1 MAFRRHT
8 SGMTS
13 DMDMDMGGS
22 SSSSSHDSM
31 TMYTTASGH
40 MVMSMQDMAM
50 NFFNA
55 YDTPLFSLDWVPT
68 NGGQYAGTCIFL
80 IVLAVIFRFI
90 LALRSNMSAVA
101 AAAARRRETA
111 LLVKTA
117 AESSDE
123 DRASREAQHGPRSQ
137 ARWTLNDALITA
149 SIDTTLAGVGYL
161 L

>member
-1 MAFRRHT
+1 M
-8 SGMTS
+8 S
-13 DMDMDMGGS
+13 DMDMGS
-22 SSSSSHDSM
+22 SSSASHSDSM
-31 TMYTTASGH
+31 PMYMTASGH
-40 MVMSMQDMAM
+40 MVMSMSDMAM

-55 YDTPLFSLDWVPT
+55 YDTPLFSLDWTPT

-80 IVLAVIFRFI
+80 IVLAIIFRFI

-101 AAAARRRETA
+101 AAAVRRRETA

-123 DRASREAQHGPRSQ
+123 DRASREHGPRSQ

>member
-1 MAFRRHT
+1 M
-8 SGMTS
+8 SS
-13 DMDMDMGGS
+13 DMDMGSS
-22 SSSSSHDSM
+22 SSSSSHDGMPMYM
-31 TMYTTASGH
+31 TGSGH

-50 NFFNA
+50 NFFNS
-55 YDTPLFSLDWVPT
+55 YDTPLFSLDWTPT

-80 IVLAVIFRFI
+80 IVLAIIFRFI
-90 LALRSNMSAVA
+90 LALRSNMSTVA

-117 AESSDE
+117 AESSDD
-123 DRASREAQHGPRSQ
+123 DRVSREGQHIPHAK